1 MVLLKKK
8 RWINQRNKK
17 LLVFINKQTK
27 NDFILLFEQNFKK
40 SLFSEPMNSL
50 KDFEKN
56 DSFFNQGTFF
66 RNKLFL

>member
-50 KDFEKN
+50 KDFEKKILVP
-56 DSFFNQGTFF
+56 TFE
-66 RNKLFL
+66 KITLK

>member
-8 RWINQRNKK
+8 QWINKRNKK

-40 SLFSEPMNSL
+40 FV
-50 KDFEKN
+50 F
-56 DSFFNQGTFF
+56 
-66 RNKLFL
+66 